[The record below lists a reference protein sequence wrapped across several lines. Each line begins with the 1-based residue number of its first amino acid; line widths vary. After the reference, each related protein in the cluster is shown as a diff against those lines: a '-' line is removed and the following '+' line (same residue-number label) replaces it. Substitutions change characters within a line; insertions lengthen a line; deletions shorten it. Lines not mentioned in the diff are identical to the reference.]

1 MTLPLAPPTRLRSVN
16 RSRTSLVLL
25 VAAGLL
31 VAACGGD
38 DQDSSASATTQ
49 NPGSEAGSTISTEAT
64 DGPTGSTEAPVDSGG
79 LDQSA
84 IDAAAADFLD
94 GQSAQGVTA
103 FYVGIVDPDAGEFVS
118 AYGDASVDGP
128 AATVDDSF
136 RIGSVSKSAT
146 ATVILQLV
154 DSGDLSLDDTVA
166 ELTPEL
172 ATTHPEIE
180 TVTVEQLLNMTSG
193 ISDYLNNV
201 DVVAPD
207 VVADPT
213 KVWTADE
220 LIAAGIEAGVAEPG
234 TAGYSSTN
242 YIILQVIAETVTGS
256 SLQDLIV
263 ETVSGPLGLDT
274 LSLPSNEDTALP
286 DPATHGYV
294 DGACVD
300 ELAADGAAVEPGTD
314 TTDWN
319 VSFTQGAGGMTST
332 IADLLGW
339 ASSGS
344 GSSLLDD
351 ATAAQRAATPELLP
365 EGVPYGLGII
375 DFGGWLGHSGEA
387 IGWEALAI
395 QNPETGAAIA
405 VAGNGCGGLFTGF
418 LEFVGALYP
427 EQFG

>member
-1 MTLPLAPPTRLRSVN
+1 MSRGRTPL
-16 RSRTSLVLL
+16 LL
-25 VAAGLL
+25 LAAAGLL
-31 VAACGGD
+31 VAACGD
-38 DQDSSASATTQ
+38 DEDSSATT
-49 NPGSEAGSTISTEAT
+49 PPPSGSEAIAA
-64 DGPTGSTEAPVDSGG
+64 STEAPDESVASTGAPPESGG
-79 LDQSA
+79 IDQA
-84 IDAAAADFLD
+84 AVDAAAVNFLE
-94 GQSAQGVTA
+94 GQSAEGVTA

-128 AATVDDSF
+128 AATVGDSF
-136 RIGSVSKSAT
+136 RIGSISKSAT

-154 DSGDLSLDDTVA
+154 DTGDVSLDDTVA
-166 ELTPEL
+166 DLAPEL
-172 ATTHPEIE
+172 ATAHPEIG
-180 TVTVEQLLNMTSG
+180 TLTVEQLLNMTSG

-213 KVWTADE
+213 KVWAADE

-242 YIILQVIAETVTGS
+242 YIVLQVIAEAVTGS
-256 SLQDLIV
+256 SLQDLIA
-263 ETVSGPLGLDT
+263 EQVSGPLGLDT
-274 LSLPSNEDTALP
+274 LYLPPNEDTTLP

-319 VSFTQGAGGMTST
+319 ASFTQGAGGMTST

-339 ASSGS
+339 AVSGN
-344 GSSLLDD
+344 GNSLLDD
-351 ATAAQRAATPELLP
+351 ATAEQRAADPEVLP

-387 IGWEALAI
+387 IGWEAMAI

-405 VAGNGCGGLFTGF
+405 VAGNGCGGLFAGF